1 MVLLFLAAR
10 AVRRALAPEIRIAVT
25 SADASLGEAM
35 TIRRKRTFSIANQQ
49 FEGQS
54 VAAKRLA
61 CKTAA
66 TVQYLG
72 CRKFKISARDAKLL
86 YDGKERDSVTL
97 GLEQYFDLKDAN
109 GKTLRNIMITQA
121 GRGSNDPFGGGGNDD
136 PFKLA

>member
-35 TIRRKRTFSIANQQ
+35 TIKSKRTFSIANQQ
-49 FEGQS
+49 FEGQA
-54 VAAKRLA
+54 VAAKGLA

-66 TVQYLG
+66 TVKYLG
-72 CRKFKISARDAKLL
+72 RRKFKISARDAKLL

-109 GKTLRNIMITQA
+109 GKTLRDIMITQA
-121 GRGSNDPFGGGGNDD
+121 GRGSDDIFGGGGNDD
-136 PFKLA
+136 PFKVA